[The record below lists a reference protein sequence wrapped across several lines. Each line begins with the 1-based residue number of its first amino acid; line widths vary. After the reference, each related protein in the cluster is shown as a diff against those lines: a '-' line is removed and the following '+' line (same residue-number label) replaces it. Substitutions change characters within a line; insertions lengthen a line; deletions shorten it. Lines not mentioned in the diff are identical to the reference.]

1 MSRATGRSWIVPR
14 RTQTVPRIR
23 PLPIL
28 ETREFVRPLSGGAPE
43 EQKRSVAHLR
53 LLALI
58 LGFLGWATLA
68 YALAVLLT
76 HGGAVAM
83 VDSLGPWEP
92 WLDVVAVAVALSV
105 TGAALVSEHRTSQT
119 SNLQIIKRANAR
131 GD

>member
-1 MSRATGRSWIVPR
+1 M
-14 RTQTVPRIR
+14 
-23 PLPIL
+23 
-28 ETREFVRPLSGGAPE
+28 
-43 EQKRSVAHLR
+43 AHLR

-76 HGGAVAM
+76 HDGAVAM